1 MVERLDFVGIG
12 GLAGDLVIQM
22 DELPGHDAKYFVPP
36 GQKVA
41 GGFIANGTVAA
52 ARLGMQTG
60 YVGWVGDDGDGHWL
74 AQTFLDEGITRN
86 NLGMIYDLDLDTPIN
101 IVMLDRQGNRAIVIP
116 SSPLYMQSLNQ
127 DQLALVSRA
136 KVAYSYP
143 RDVQWVDQLAEATR
157 TGGGMLALDCEAT
170 YGLSRQDF
178 DYIAA
183 QADTLFVSD
192 AIMTEWGYKALKAIP
207 ATGWVIQ
214 TVGSRG
220 AYGYDRKNDKDVFQP
235 AFEVDVVDTTGAGD
249 CFHTAVLYGKIKG
262 WPLEQ
267 AMRFASAAAAL
278 SVQQMGARGGLPRLD
293 EVMQFLEEHA

>member
-1 MVERLDFVGIG
+1 MSERLDFVGIG

-22 DELPGHDAKYFVPP
+22 DELPGRDAKYFVPP
-36 GQKVA
+36 AQKVA
-41 GGFIANGTVAA
+41 GGFIANSTVAA
-52 ARLGMQTG
+52 ARLGLETG

-74 AQTFLDEGITRN
+74 AQTFLGEGVASN
-86 NLGMIYDLDLDTPIN
+86 NLGMIYDADLATPIN
-101 IVMLDRQGNRAIVIP
+101 IVMLDRDGNRAIVIP
-116 SSPLYMQSLNQ
+116 SSPLYMQSLKP

-143 RDVQWVDQLAEATR
+143 RDVQWVDQIAEATR
-157 TGGGMLALDCEAT
+157 IGGGMLALDCEAT

-178 DYIAA
+178 DAIAA
-183 QADTLFVSD
+183 QANTLFVSD
-192 AIMTEWGYKALKAIP
+192 AVMMAWGYEALKDIP

-214 TVGSRG
+214 TAGSRG
-220 AYGYDRKNDKDVFQP
+220 AYGYDRKNKKDVFQP
-235 AFEVDVVDTTGAGD
+235 AFAVDVVDTTGAGD
-249 CFHTAVLYGKIKG
+249 CFHTAILYGKIKG

-278 SVQQMGARGGLPRLD
+278 SVQQIGARAGLPRLD